1 MLPDSLSWT
10 SRGQLDH
17 VGIATAS
24 LSESLAFLRDVL
36 GLDAEAAEDVP
47 EQQVRV
53 QFVGRGHARLE
64 LIEPTSEASPVA
76 MFLRTR
82 GPGLHHVAVRVA
94 DLDATLVDL
103 RARGVRLVDEQ
114 ARPGAHGSRVAFI
127 HPSAAQGVLVE
138 LIERR

>member
-1 MLPDSLSWT
+1 M
-10 SRGQLDH
+10 SRGQIDH
-17 VGIATAS
+17 VGIATSS

-36 GLDAEAAEDVP
+36 GLDAEPAEDVR

-53 QFVGRGHARLE
+53 QFVGRGDARLE
-64 LIEPTSEASPVA
+64 LIEPTSETSPVA
-76 MFLRTR
+76 TFLRTR